1 MQVHRGIPEHADT
14 AAVLTIGNFD
24 GVHLGHQAL
33 LTLLTGKARELG
45 LVILD
50 EAGFVS
56 LLASGQVGPPT
67 DSVEAAPT
75 A

>member
-1 MQVHRGIPEHADT
+1 VTTDHPEVKKVEEEVT
-14 AAVLTIGNFD
+14 ARIN
-24 GVHLGHQAL
+24 
-33 LTLLTGKARELG
+33 TLVNSKGKKTVDEFHRELG

-67 DSVEAAPT
+67 DSVEDAPT
-75 A
+75 S